1 MSSVALSLL
10 QNLRE
15 ANDRLHSWL
24 GGTVASHGPA
34 PITPELIAAL
44 LSELLR
50 VGAGL
55 RAQPLPPKGS
65 DPELD
70 DELDTYRRNV
80 ERLRELLPS
89 IHTQLLVE
97 RARIEAQWSR
107 IHSAAQW
114 ARTSRETLGAGMS

>member
-1 MSSVALSLL
+1 MSSLPLSPL
-10 QNLRE
+10 QNLRD
-15 ANDRLHSWL
+15 ANRRLHFWL
-24 GGTVASHGPA
+24 DRMAPMHGQSTLA
-34 PITPELIAAL
+34 TPDLMAAL

-55 RAQPLPPKGS
+55 RAHPIPASGS

-70 DELDTYRRNV
+70 CELNKYRRNV

-89 IHTQLLVE
+89 IHTQLLIE
-97 RARIEAQWSR
+97 RARLEAQWAR

-114 ARTSRETLGAGMS
+114 ARTSRETL

>member
-1 MSSVALSLL
+1 MISSHPVSPLQSL
-10 QNLRE
+10 RD
-15 ANDRLHSWL
+15 ANRRLHSWL
-24 GGTVASHGPA
+24 SSMVASHGQPA
-34 PITPELIAAL
+34 SITPDLIAAL

-55 RAQPLPPKGS
+55 RAQPLLVKGT

-70 DELDTYRRNV
+70 EELDTYRRNV

-89 IHTQLLVE
+89 IHTQLLME
-97 RARIEAQWSR
+97 RARIEAQWAR

-114 ARTSRETLGAGMS
+114 ARASRETL

>member
-1 MSSVALSLL
+1 MPPSLSPS
-10 QNLRE
+10 QSLRD
-15 ANDRLHSWL
+15 ANRRLSFWL
-24 GGTVASHGPA
+24 DSIGTNPGRPA
-34 PITPELIAAL
+34 PPTSENMAAL

-55 RAQPLPPKGS
+55 RAQPLPLKGS

-70 DELDTYRRNV
+70 EELDTYRRNV
-80 ERLRELLPS
+80 ERLREILPS

-97 RARIEAQWSR
+97 RARIEAQWAR

-114 ARTSRETLGAGMS
+114 ARASRETL